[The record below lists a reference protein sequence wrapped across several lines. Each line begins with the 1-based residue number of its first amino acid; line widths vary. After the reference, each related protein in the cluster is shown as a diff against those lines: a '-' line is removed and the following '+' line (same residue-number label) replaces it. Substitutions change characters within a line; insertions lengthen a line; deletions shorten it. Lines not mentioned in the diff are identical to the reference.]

1 MADIGHIAESVSAG
15 LLTWNRGDLHS
26 AAMAVV
32 AEGGGTSDRIGTE
45 SVLNAED
52 MLSSSGFRVEDRRV
66 SRTAQFIDVDYVQA
80 GLTGS
85 SGLFG
90 YGVGRFQLN
99 AYREAPEAHQGTLV
113 DLYV

>member
-15 LLTWNRGDLHS
+15 LLTWKRGDPRSS
-26 AAMAVV
+26 ALEVV
-32 AEGGGTSDRIGTE
+32 AKGSRIGTG

-52 MLSSSGFRVEDRRV
+52 MLASKGFHDEDRRA
-66 SRTAQFIDVDYVQA
+66 SRTAQCIDVDYVQA
-80 GLTGS
+80 WLTGS

-99 AYREAPEAHQGTLV
+99 AYREIPEVHRGTLV
-113 DLYV
+113 DVYI

>member
-1 MADIGHIAESVSAG
+1 MADIGHIAESVG
-15 LLTWNRGDLHS
+15 LLTWNRADSHS

-32 AEGGGTSDRIGTE
+32 AEGGVTPHRIGTG

-80 GLTGS
+80 GLTGC

-99 AYREAPEAHQGTLV
+99 AYREIPEEHQGRLV
-113 DLYV
+113 DLYI

>member
-1 MADIGHIAESVSAG
+1 MADIGHIAESVG
-15 LLTWNRGDLHS
+15 LLTWNRAGSSS

-32 AEGGGTSDRIGTE
+32 VEGGGAPDRIGTG

-52 MLSSSGFRVEDRRV
+52 MLSSSGFRVEDRRA
-66 SRTAQFIDVDYVQA
+66 SGTAQFIDVDYVQA

-99 AYREAPEAHQGTLV
+99 AYREIPEVHRGTLV
-113 DLYV
+113 DVYI